1 MPHFFKST
9 LLPVSAAEAYAWHAR
24 PGAFERLTPP
34 WEPVHL
40 NASEPLAEG
49 SLARLGLQL
58 GPLPLELPWHARHRH
73 VHPGEQFQD
82 VQERGPFQQWEHTHR
97 FVPLDNRHCRLED
110 EISFQLPLAPLST
123 CVLPLVYAKLER
135 MFAYR
140 HAVTR
145 ADCAIHQ
152 HYARQGVRPMKIL
165 VTGASGL
172 IGSALIPFLTTG
184 GHEVLR
190 LVRQRNGSA
199 SSVHWSPSQG
209 EIDAK
214 ALEGLDAV
222 IHLAGESIADGRW
235 TEAKKNRILKS
246 RTEGTLLLAQTLAK
260 LKKKPKLL
268 ISASAIGYYGDCDDQ
283 DLTEDSPPGDD
294 FLADVCLQ
302 WEKSC
307 QPARDAG
314 IRVINPRIGLVLSGK
329 GGALEKMLMPFQ
341 LGLGGVLGRGQQ
353 YLSWIAIDDVVAA
366 FLHLL
371 THPELAGPINL
382 TAPEP
387 LTNAEFT
394 RTLGKVLLRPTILPV
409 PAFSLRAL
417 MGEMADALLLSSA
430 KVLPDRLLD
439 SGFEFK
445 YPDIVSALRHVLG
458 GKG

>member
-1 MPHFFKST
+1 
-9 LLPVSAAEAYAWHAR
+9 
-24 PGAFERLTPP
+24 
-34 WEPVHL
+34 
-40 NASEPLAEG
+40 
-49 SLARLGLQL
+49 
-58 GPLPLELPWHARHRH
+58 
-73 VHPGEQFQD
+73 
-82 VQERGPFQQWEHTHR
+82 
-97 FVPLDNRHCRLED
+97 
-110 EISFQLPLAPLST
+110 
-123 CVLPLVYAKLER
+123 
-135 MFAYR
+135 
-140 HAVTR
+140 
-145 ADCAIHQ
+145 
-152 HYARQGVRPMKIL
+152 MKIL

-190 LVRQRNGSA
+190 LVRQRNGNP

-209 EIDAK
+209 EIDAQ

-246 RTEGTLLLAQTLAK
+246 RTEGTLLLAKTLAQ
-260 LKKKPKLL
+260 LKHKPALL
-268 ISASAIGYYGDCDDQ
+268 ISASAIGYYGDRDDE
-283 DLTEDSPPGDD
+283 DLSEDSPPGDD
-294 FLADVCLQ
+294 FLADVCMQ
-302 WEKSC
+302 WEAAC

-353 YLSWIAIDDVVAA
+353 YLSWIAIDDVIAA

-371 THPELAGPINL
+371 AHPELSGPINL

-430 KVLPDRLLD
+430 KVMPNRLLD
-439 SGFEFK
+439 SGFEFQ

-458 GKG
+458 GKP